1 MRLNYSIEIDAP
13 IERVFTALVD
23 DSLNKQWIPN
33 LSETEFIEETEN
45 KVGST
50 FREVYHEKG
59 KDIEMQ
65 GVITAHEPNHHHAC
79 EMSGNEFD
87 LAVQYY
93 LSQNGSSTLLRQKTQ
108 ITFHSAITRII
119 MVALYPFMMWFGKRQ
134 LKSSLGKLKQLCEQ
148 GAENTIASS

>member
-1 MRLNYSIEIDAP
+1 M
-13 IERVFTALVD
+13 TAFFSTLVD
-23 DSLNKQWIPN
+23 DSLNKEWIPN
-33 LSETEFIEETEN
+33 LSESEFIEETEN

-50 FREVYHEKG
+50 FSEVYHERG

-65 GVITAHEPNHHHAC
+65 GVITAHEPSHHHAC
-79 EMSGNEFD
+79 EMSGDEFD
-87 LAVQYY
+87 LAVQYN
-93 LSQNGSSTLLRQKTQ
+93 LSQNANGTLLRQKAH

-119 MVALYPFMMWFGKRQ
+119 IVALYPLMLWVSKRQ